1 MPTASAAPFRFF
13 TLQVTRTRRL
23 SPSLVRVTFTGPD
36 LHAFASN
43 GQDQSLSLFLPRP
56 GQQTPVMPMEYG
68 DGWRQAW
75 IDTPEDVRA
84 VMRSYTLRALRQ
96 DGNGATTEIDID
108 FVLHGTEPGAAT
120 PAGPASRWAA
130 DAEAGD
136 RAVLLGPS
144 VADNTAIRF
153 RPPAD
158 ADLIVIWADE
168 TALPAASAILE
179 TLPAGTKARVWLEV
193 PHPGDR
199 VEPTTSADAEI
210 TWLVRDEV
218 RDEVRT
224 EAPDEDPDGTPEAAA
239 PAASAE
245 ATPIALE
252 AIRAAQ
258 LPSAQ
263 APYAWIAGESGCV
276 KALRRHLVRERE
288 IDRRRVTFVGYWRRG
303 LSEEQLREQ
312 GE

>member
-1 MPTASAAPFRFF
+1 MPTAVAAPFRFF

-96 DGNGATTEIDID
+96 DANGATTEIDID

-158 ADLIVIWADE
+158 ADLILIWADE

-193 PHPGDR
+193 PHTGDR

-210 TWLVRDEV
+210 TWLVCDEAHT
-218 RDEVRT
+218 D
-224 EAPDEDPDGTPEAAA
+224 APDEDRDGTPEAAA
-239 PAASAE
+239 PAAPPE
-245 ATPIALE
+245 PTPLALE
-252 AIRAAQ
+252 AIRTAQ

-303 LSEEQLREQ
+303 LSEEQLRER